1 MFCSKC
7 GIENLNEANFCKSC
21 GAAMRIEAAPLA
33 MPNPD
38 SPTTALTD
46 IHYAGFWRRGAAAIV
61 DWQIVGGGCAAIG
74 HLLKRE
80 SDVIQL
86 IGQIAIL
93 LLWAVIFAK
102 HESSADSATIGKR
115 LFHLQVLRADKSK
128 LSFARAAGRFF
139 GRLVSAILFGVGY
152 FMQPFTAKKQA
163 LHDMMTD
170 SVVVQN
176 KKGREGFVV
185 AAWLFQILLLVIA
198 VAVSVI
204 TLRAEDAPASND
216 NQELN
221 SSKVESPI
229 SDSSSHFVSQESCDA
244 ADNSLWYDYEPAI
257 VSLRGKLV
265 SAKGQTPDEQEVS
278 YPALQLEGSI
288 SVHGSDEANQAERGV
303 ALIQLALGASQ
314 WPVYKELGGQNV
326 VVTGTLYHGFNG
338 HHYTNVLMTPTKMV
352 VDKASCAHSAQFIP
366 LEAFTVNLQRDQQKD
381 DQYLQV
387 GISLKV
393 LDPLLVKKIGNE
405 LPVIR
410 SRINLLLSGKYAN
423 ELMTAKGKAV
433 LATEIKAET
442 NAVLGFS
449 NSQGGNN
456 GVTEVMF
463 TSFIIQ

>member
-7 GIENLNEANFCKSC
+7 GTENLNEANFCKSC
-21 GAAMRIEAAPLA
+21 GAAMRTKAAPPA
-33 MPNPD
+33 MPNSD
-38 SPTTALTD
+38 NPTAALTD
-46 IHYAGFWRRGAAAIV
+46 VHYAGFWRRGAAAIV
-61 DWQIVGGGCAAIG
+61 DWQIVGVAAAAMSRFLNTKSDGVQIIG
-74 HLLKRE
+74 
-80 SDVIQL
+80 S
-86 IGQIAIL
+86 IAIL
-93 LLWAVIFAK
+93 LLVGVWFALL
-102 HESSADSATIGKR
+102 ESRDSATIGKR
-115 LFHLQVLRADKSK
+115 IFFLNVLRTDKSK
-128 LSFARAAGRFF
+128 LSFARALGRYF
-139 GRLVSAILFGVGY
+139 GRYISAIIFGVGY

-170 SVVVQN
+170 AVVVQN
-176 KKGREGFVV
+176 KNGRDGFVV
-185 AAWLFQILLLVIA
+185 AAWVFQILLLVVA
-198 VAVSVI
+198 VAVNVI
-204 TLRAEDAPASND
+204 NLRADDAQASND

-229 SDSSSHFVSQESCDA
+229 PDNSSRSDSQESCDTA
-244 ADNSLWYDYEPAI
+244 ENSLWYDYEPAI
-257 VSLRGKLV
+257 VALRGKLI

-352 VDKASCAHSAQFIP
+352 VGKASCAHSAQFIP
-366 LEAFTVNLQRDQQKD
+366 LEAFTVNLQRDQKKD
-381 DQYLQV
+381 DQYLQA

-393 LDPLLVKKIGNE
+393 LDPLLVKKIGDE

-410 SRINLLLSGKYAN
+410 SRINMLLSGKYAN

-433 LATEIKAET
+433 LATEIRAET